1 MTFQERSPGRRRC
14 PFCFWN
20 KGTYRENP
28 QVTTPGPELHWPPV
42 FMAAAQGTCQV
53 WVDIYSDGL
62 GIGGGVGGE
71 KRQTFPLKLNR
82 SWDHITWPF
91 TVISIKIISC
101 LVASA
106 LLAHLYC
113 LQQVI
118 ALAVSGGWIHGY
130 PFLHSLVKWNA
141 APLWVSGS
149 KLLRNHN
156 PAINQPNLREINLIN
171 ISIGTY

>member
-1 MTFQERSPGRRRC
+1 MSFGFLKGR
-14 PFCFWN
+14 
-20 KGTYRENP
+20 YLRENP
-28 QVTTPGPELHWPPV
+28 PVTTLCPAWQWPP
-42 FMAAAQGTCQV
+42 FPTEAQPGTHQV
-53 WVDIYSDGL
+53 CGAVYLGCL
-62 GIGGGVGGE
+62 GIGEGGAGGRVGKVGE
-71 KRQTFPLKLNR
+71 KRRTFPLKLNR
-82 SWDHITWPF
+82 SWSQITWPF

-141 APLWVSGS
+141 VLLWVSGNQ
-149 KLLRNHN
+149 LLRNHN
-156 PAINQPNLREINLIN
+156 PAINQPNRREINLIN
-171 ISIGTY
+171 PSIGTY